1 MVGSY
6 PFGTVDIANGAIT
19 DAKIT
24 GPITISKLSSYP
36 FVNTD
41 IAATA
46 AIANSKIVGLANLGA
61 NAFSGYPLTLGTD
74 VPHDTPTGIGFTAYP
89 IANPDIH
96 DLAWGKLTGV
106 PATFPSTPHALLDA
120 SVDNDTVA
128 SAPVRGGL
136 ILANSTPKWGQLALG
151 GTGTIPR
158 SNGSDLAY
166 STVTYAD
173 AYTKGAIPYASLA
186 NVLSAL
192 AIGTAGQKL
201 IVDPTNLIPSWV
213 TDDGWVQTNDA
224 WSYASATTITVPAGA
239 TSIYAKGDRIRL
251 TQSSTVKY
259 FNVIAVAD
267 TLLTITGGTDYT
279 LANSAISAIS
289 FSHAVSPNGFPQWFS
304 YTPSI
309 TSGVGAL
316 TTVSAT
322 GKFSVLGRNVNVA
335 IGITITTNGT
345 GAGYINAPLPIT
357 SSISNFTFAGREN
370 NVTGN
375 MLQGIISGGNILIFT
390 YANSYPGGTGYG
402 LVISGVYGY

>member
-61 NAFSGYPLTLGTD
+61 NVFSGYPLTLGTD

-96 DLAWGKLTGV
+96 DLAWAKLTGV

-136 ILANSTPKWGQLALG
+136 ILANSTPKWGQLTLG

-166 STVTYAD
+166 STVTYPD

-201 IVDPTNLIPSWV
+201 IVDPTTLLPKWVSPSASSLTAGSGGGNL
-213 TDDGWVQTNDA
+213 
-224 WSYASATTITVPAGA
+224 TTINVGAANHVMAGMKFNYTPSGNSTTALVILTTLYYNNTSGDGIQLENLRAGTGTAPANGA
-239 TSIYAKGDRIRL
+239 APVGTPIGTGIYQNGLAANFILNQSVHGIATL
-251 TQSSTVKY
+251 TLGVNNWFDCTFFAY
-259 FNVIAVAD
+259 
-267 TLLTITGGTDYT
+267 TGGT
-279 LANSAISAIS
+279 AI
-289 FSHAVSPNGFPQWFS
+289 
-304 YTPSI
+304 
-309 TSGVGAL
+309 L
-316 TTVSAT
+316 
-322 GKFSVLGRNVNVA
+322 
-335 IGITITTNGT
+335 
-345 GAGYINAPLPIT
+345 AGY
-357 SSISNFTFAGREN
+357 SC
-370 NVTGN
+370 
-375 MLQGIISGGNILIFT
+375 ILVE
-390 YANSYPGGTGYG
+390 
-402 LVISGVYGY
+402 L

>member
-1 MVGSY
+1 M
-6 PFGTVDIANGAIT
+6 
-19 DAKIT
+19 
-24 GPITISKLSSYP
+24 
-36 FVNTD
+36 
-41 IAATA
+41 
-46 AIANSKIVGLANLGA
+46 
-61 NAFSGYPLTLGTD
+61 FSGYPLTLGTD

-166 STVTYAD
+166 STVTYVD

-213 TDDGWVQTNDA
+213 TDDGWVPTNDG
-224 WSYASATTITVPAGA
+224 VELR
-239 TSIYAKGDRIRL
+239 KRNHNH
-251 TQSSTVKY
+251 SS
-259 FNVIAVAD
+259 
-267 TLLTITGGTDYT
+267 G
-279 LANSAISAIS
+279 
-289 FSHAVSPNGFPQWFS
+289 
-304 YTPSI
+304 
-309 TSGVGAL
+309 
-316 TTVSAT
+316 
-322 GKFSVLGRNVNVA
+322 GRNLNLCERRQ
-335 IGITITTNGT
+335 N
-345 GAGYINAPLPIT
+345 PLNPIIH
-357 SSISNFTFAGREN
+357 SKILQRHSRRRHASNHNRRNRLHIS
-370 NVTGN
+370 
-375 MLQGIISGGNILIFT
+375 
-390 YANSYPGGTGYG
+390 
-402 LVISGVYGY
+402 